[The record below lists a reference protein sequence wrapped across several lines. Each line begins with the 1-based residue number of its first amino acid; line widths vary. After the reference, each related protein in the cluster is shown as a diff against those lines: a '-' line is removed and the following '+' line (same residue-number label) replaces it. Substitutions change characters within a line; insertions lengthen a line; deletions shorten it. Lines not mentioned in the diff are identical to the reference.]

1 MPRILKLILYTAVF
15 VVFFFLFL
23 YWMFPYNILKD
34 RVAAAIEE
42 PFGRSIEV
50 SIGDIEPYYFTGVSI
65 SKLSLTS
72 IADGESRPVIELQ
85 KVRGRISLFSMLF
98 GNPRITFLIRS
109 GKGRIEGSGKQTDVG
124 FNLDVEFDD
133 FDINTIKWLS
143 SVVGLNLNGYLSGDI
158 DISVDRARPT
168 RSKGKIDLRFKNFRL
183 NPSNLAVAGTTIP
196 VPEIV
201 FSKGQGSMLRVDIE
215 KGSATVNDLKFIEG
229 DLQLD
234 LKGKVFLSTVLSNY
248 RLNLSGSFGVS
259 EKLAK
264 DVPYLVMAE
273 SQKQQDGS
281 YPLAVTGRISTPSI
295 KIGTFTLPF

>member
-1 MPRILKLILYTAVF
+1 MPRILKFILYTVVF
-15 VVFFFLFL
+15 VFFFFLFL

-42 PFGRSIEV
+42 PFGRAVEV
-50 SIGDIEPYYFTGVSI
+50 SIGDVEPYYFTGVSI

-72 IADGESRPVIELQ
+72 ISNGESLPIIELQ
-85 KVRGRISLFSMLF
+85 KVRGRISLFSLLF

-109 GKGRIEGSGKQTDVG
+109 GKGTIEGSGKQTDVG
-124 FNLDVEFDD
+124 LDLEMAFDN
-133 FDINTIKWLS
+133 FDVSTVKWLS
-143 SVVGLNLNGYLSGDI
+143 SVAGLNLVGLLSGDI
-158 DISVDRARPT
+158 DISIDRARPT
-168 RSKGKIDLRFKNFRL
+168 RSKGKIDLKFKNFKL
-183 NPSNLAVAGTTIP
+183 NPSNLTVAGTTIP
-196 VPEIV
+196 VPEII
-201 FSKGQGSMLRVDIE
+201 FSKGQGSMLKLGID
-215 KGSATVNDLKFIEG
+215 KGSATVDGLKFTEG

-234 LKGKVFLSTVLSNY
+234 LKGKVFLSTVVSNY

-264 DVPYLVMAE
+264 DVPYLIMAD

-281 YPLAVTGRISTPSI
+281 YPLAITGRISSPSI